1 MIPETVV
8 NAFIQKMDKI
18 RQDLS
23 NEYFS
28 KTRDIFDAR
37 LAAFTNSTQN
47 WLFGAVIGE
56 IGANTFDH
64 NFIFRSDVP
73 KGIYFDQESNPDYVF
88 LCDFGAGL
96 KKTLSR
102 VVHDIDNDKKA
113 IETAFTKPVSGRAPE
128 MRGNGLKFVISSVV
142 ENNWHLYYQSGNAV
156 CKADK
161 NGYYFEQSTYY
172 HDGCFCILSCIE
184 GDYDN

>member
-1 MIPETVV
+1 MISEHIV
-8 NAFIQKMDKI
+8 NSFIQKIDEI
-18 RQDLS
+18 RHDFN

-37 LAAFTNSTQN
+37 LTSYTTHTQN

-64 NFIFRSDVP
+64 NFTFHSEVP
-73 KGIYFDQESNPDYVF
+73 KGLFFDYESHSKYIY

-96 KKTLSR
+96 KTTLSR
-102 VVHDIDNDKKA
+102 VVHEIDNDEKA
-113 IETAFTKPVSGRAPE
+113 IETAFTKAISGRAPE

-142 ENNWHLYYQSGNAV
+142 ENKWYLYFQSGTAV

-161 NGYYFEQSTYY
+161 NGYYFEKSAYC
-172 HDGCFCILSCIE
+172 HSGCFCILSSE
-184 GDYDN
+184 EA